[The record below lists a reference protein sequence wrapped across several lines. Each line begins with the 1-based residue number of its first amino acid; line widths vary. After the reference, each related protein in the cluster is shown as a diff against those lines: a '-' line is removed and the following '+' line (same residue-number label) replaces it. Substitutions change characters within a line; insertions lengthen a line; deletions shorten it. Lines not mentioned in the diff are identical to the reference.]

1 MSGEADERLPA
12 GPRGARGAQGNQGN
26 QGERG
31 QLSQVQGRAVV
42 VLFCLA
48 VGVASSA
55 SGWFWQAH
63 QARETAAA
71 QRQEQAAQQRQG
83 AAVEAK
89 LCATFGGLA
98 ARQPPGGSP
107 ADNPSRAY
115 LQWLHQQLAQV
126 GPDLKCRR

>member
-12 GPRGARGAQGNQGN
+12 GPQGERGAQGNQGN

-31 QLSQVQGRAVV
+31 QLSRLQGRAVV
-42 VLFCLA
+42 VLFLLA
-48 VGVASSA
+48 ALSSA

-63 QARETAAA
+63 EARQAAAA
-71 QRQEQAAQQRQG
+71 QHAEQVAQQRQG
-83 AAVEAK
+83 AVIEAK

-98 ARQPPGGSP
+98 ARQAPGGSP

-115 LQWLHQQLAQV
+115 LQWLHSQLAQV
-126 GPDLKCRR
+126 APDIDCNRR